1 MLAFPAAMFNRFYD
15 HGGVTLK
22 PHTKVPLFSSVG
34 LDQLN
39 GNSPLYS
46 PGDRPPTA
54 TFGLTSVRIPVY
66 VHRGGRCGHVD
77 SAYVRCKGFHNGA

>member
-15 HGGVTLK
+15 HGGVTLE
-22 PHTKVPLFSSVG
+22 PHAKVPLVSSVG

-39 GNSPLYS
+39 GKSPLYS

-54 TFGLTSVRIPVY
+54 TFGITSVRIPVY

-77 SAYVRCKGFHNGA
+77 SAYVRCKSFHNGA